1 MNEQINA
8 KMICFIFDISCIVLM
23 QNFCKGNK
31 IFTIY
36 KIYYV
41 QFDFLFVY
49 MEKKHY
55 FCNMKKIIPYLSVV
69 AAMLIWAG
77 AGIAVKEAL
86 VVFSPLTLIVL
97 RFTLAVLLMLGI
109 GLAFRNNEVIGLQKI
124 ERKDL
129 PLFLLGGLFQPF
141 LYFILETYTYQSFAS
156 PTIAEALLST
166 QPVMAPLFAFVL
178 LRERVTRN
186 NVVGIVLSTVGMLIL
201 LLVGS
206 SDFAIGNS
214 WGVLLALLTVSMSVS
229 YSVILRKIPS
239 RYSPLSIV
247 FYVQSFSLLLFYV
260 VWGGE
265 AWLNGSVELCR
276 NGVELCSGGV
286 ELCRSGV
293 ELCSGGVEWWRSCV
307 AVVYL
312 AVLASVAAFVLFC
325 YTVREIGVTRANV
338 FNNVRPVFTAILM
351 WLVFDEVLPA
361 WKLVGIVVI
370 IVGLFVSQR
379 NK

>member
-1 MNEQINA
+1 
-8 KMICFIFDISCIVLM
+8 
-23 QNFCKGNK
+23 
-31 IFTIY
+31 
-36 KIYYV
+36 
-41 QFDFLFVY
+41 
-49 MEKKHY
+49 
-55 FCNMKKIIPYLSVV
+55 MKKIIPYLSIIT
-69 AAMLIWAG
+69 AMLIWAG

-97 RFTLAVLLMLGI
+97 RFTLAVLLMLCI
-109 GLAFRNNEVIGLQKI
+109 GLVFRKNEVVGLQKVD
-124 ERKDL
+124 RKDL

-141 LYFILETYTYQSFAS
+141 LYFIFETYTYQSFAS

-166 QPVMAPLFAFVL
+166 QPVMAPLFAWVL

-186 NVVGIVLSTVGMLIL
+186 NVIGIVLSTVGMLML

-206 SDFAIGNS
+206 DNFALGSS
-214 WGVLLALLTVSMSVS
+214 WGVLLAVLTVSMSVS

-239 RYSPLSIV
+239 HYSPLSIV
-247 FYVQSFSLLLFYV
+247 FYVQSFSLLLFYI

-265 AWLNGSVELCR
+265 AWLNG
-276 NGVELCSGGV
+276 GV
-286 ELCRSGV
+286 ELCRGGV
-293 ELCSGGVEWWRSCV
+293 AMCSCAVEWWSSCA

-312 AVLASVAAFVLFC
+312 AVLASVTAFVLFC

-351 WLVFDEVLPA
+351 WLVFDEVLPL
-361 WKLVGIVVI
+361 WKQVGIVVI

-379 NK
+379 KG